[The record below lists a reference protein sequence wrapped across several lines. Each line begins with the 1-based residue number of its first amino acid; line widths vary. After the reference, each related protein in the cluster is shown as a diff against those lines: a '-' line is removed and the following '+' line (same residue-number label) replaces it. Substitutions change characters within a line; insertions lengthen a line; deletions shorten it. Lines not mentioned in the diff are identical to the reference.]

1 MEGSRHSTSTVRKAC
16 VDQKDL
22 QGRRR
27 VLEQVV
33 TAVAEVGKDVR
44 DAIGLSGMAAMLL
57 TELVKIEDK
66 LRSLP
71 VEDRV
76 LHEFRTRETSYR
88 NVIEEMA
95 EPYVVDFPDYWL

>member
-1 MEGSRHSTSTVRKAC
+1 
-16 VDQKDL
+16 
-22 QGRRR
+22 
-27 VLEQVV
+27 
-33 TAVAEVGKDVR
+33 
-44 DAIGLSGMAAMLL
+44 MAAMLL